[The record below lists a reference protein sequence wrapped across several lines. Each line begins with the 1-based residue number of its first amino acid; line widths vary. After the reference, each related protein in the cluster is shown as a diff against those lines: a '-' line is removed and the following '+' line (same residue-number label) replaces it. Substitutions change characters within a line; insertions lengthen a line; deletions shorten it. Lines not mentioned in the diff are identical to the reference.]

1 MYIPRSGIARS
12 YGNSAFSFLRNLH
25 AVFLSIYISIH
36 SHQQYTRVPLSS
48 HPHRYLLFMFSLMIA
63 ILTHV
68 RWHLIVVLIFI
79 LSIVIL
85 KYLSASSEI
94 GIICESDSLVCLW
107 FFFFFLPMILILH
120 FIILV
125 CHIYWFVYVELGLSR
140 CSSGK
145 EFTCQCRRHKR
156 HGFDSWIGTLPWIRK
171 WQPTSVFLYGKFYG
185 QRSLVGY
192 SP

>member
-1 MYIPRSGIARS
+1 MLLWTLGCVYLQINVFAFFWMYIPRSGIARS

-68 RWHLIVVLIFI
+68 RWHLFVVLIFI

-107 FFFFFLPMILILH
+107 FFFFFSAYDSYPSFYYFGVSHLLIC
-120 FIILV
+120 V
-125 CHIYWFVYVELGLSR
+125 CWTGTFQV
-140 CSSGK
+140 
-145 EFTCQCRRHKR
+145 FKR
-156 HGFDSWIGTLPWIRK
+156 
-171 WQPTSVFLYGKFYG
+171 
-185 QRSLVGY
+185 
-192 SP
+192 